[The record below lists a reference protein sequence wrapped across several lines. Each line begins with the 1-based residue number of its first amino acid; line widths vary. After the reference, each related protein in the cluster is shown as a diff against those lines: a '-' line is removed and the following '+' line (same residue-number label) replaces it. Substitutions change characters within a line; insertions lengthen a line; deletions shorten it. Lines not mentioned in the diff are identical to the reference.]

1 VKNLLIKYK
10 CFIEFKYLINVAL
23 FGIVM
28 KCIVDIDESIQ
39 KRLKD
44 KCIELGVSQD
54 ELINEYINRC
64 LDEDESLGAIKSEL
78 DSIFVDNVDN
88 IFGDVDMPSI
98 KFVPEKD
105 PLTDDEM
112 RKIIA
117 ELADGPESNIKF
129 SDAFRILELAEKRAI
144 LTKK

>member
-1 VKNLLIKYK
+1 MNLN
-10 CFIEFKYLINVAL
+10 LINVAL

-28 KCIVDIDESIQ
+28 KCIVDIDEGIW

-44 KCIELGVSQD
+44 KCIELGGSHD

-64 LDEDESLGAIKSEL
+64 LDVDESLGDIQSEL
-78 DSIFVDNVDN
+78 DSIFVDNVDDV
-88 IFGDVDMPSI
+88 FGDVDMPSI

-112 RKIIA
+112 HEIIV
-117 ELADGPESNIKF
+117 ELAEGSESNIKF
-129 SDAFRILELAEKRAI
+129 CDAFRILELAEKRAN
-144 LTKK
+144 LDKK